1 MQGPENEMVSPSGWL
16 PIAGQHLH
24 VCPPAGIN
32 ATNGGTIEC
41 CVYSHMAILCC
52 SAQLSLTPVR
62 RTALNSFF
70 ALSILIQIPL
80 ALLHRR
86 LCAIPKGIAACLPQR
101 LPAGC
106 KVLSALEDLH
116 VSDFWLHTPHRN
128 LLHDVKPLL
137 LMLRGPLLLL
147 RLHNLLWLRHLRRN
161 RDAIMTAQQLI
172 CCTLPSRQLEGLHL
186 GYS

>member
-32 ATNGGTIEC
+32 ATNGGTVEC

-52 SAQLSLTPVR
+52 SAQRSLTPAR
-62 RTALNSFF
+62 RTAFDSVV
-70 ALSILIQIPL
+70 ALSILVQIPL
-80 ALLHRR
+80 ALLDRR
-86 LCAIPKGIAACLPQR
+86 LCAIPKGIAACTPQR

-106 KVLSALEDLH
+106 KVLSALEGLH

-137 LMLRGPLLLL
+137 LMLRSPLLLL
-147 RLHNLLWLRHLRRN
+147 RLHSLLWLCHLRRI
-161 RDAIMTAQQLI
+161 RDADDSPTAQL
-172 CCTLPSRQLEGLHL
+172 CKLPSGD
-186 GYS
+186 